1 MVAVTNEKCNQA
13 LDKDIIEGHRP
24 GERNWKN
31 VYASCEKLEEATAK
45 SLRAK
50 QYPIVFG
57 GDHSQGIGSINGM
70 KAVWPT
76 SRILWID
83 AHIDANTP

>member
-1 MVAVTNEKCNQA
+1 MERKGGVSSEMVAVTNEKCNQA
-13 LDKDIIEGHRP
+13 LDKDIVEGHRP

-50 QYPIVFG
+50 
-57 GDHSQGIGSINGM
+57 
-70 KAVWPT
+70 
-76 SRILWID
+76 
-83 AHIDANTP
+83 